1 MRIARLLAVAWASFA
16 LLGCGSE
23 DGADVQLQVKVESED
38 EKTFYALG
46 MAVAG
51 NTLGQFKGLLSGSE
65 VGMVIEGVGDALT
78 EGAEPKVEMGVY
90 GPKISP
96 LLQQRAPKEGESAPP
111 APPAQNTVDIE
122 SEDGKTF
129 YALGMAVTSNTL
141 SPFKGMFD
149 AGEIALIKKGFSDG
163 LLEGQPLVEMEVYGP
178 KLNAFLQQRVVQSA
192 EAEKVKGCAYLEQ
205 TAAEEGAVKTAS
217 GLVYK
222 ELQAG
227 TGAQPAMTDSVEV
240 HYTGKLIDGTV
251 FDSSVERGQPI
262 VHPLNGFVPGW
273 SEGVGMMKVGG
284 KAQLVIPP
292 DLAYGDQPAGQIPAG
307 STLVFEV
314 ELLGI
319 K

>member
-1 MRIARLLAVAWASFA
+1 L
-16 LLGCGSE
+16 
-23 DGADVQLQVKVESED
+23 
-38 EKTFYALG
+38 
-46 MAVAG
+46 
-51 NTLGQFKGLLSGSE
+51 
-65 VGMVIEGVGDALT
+65 
-78 EGAEPKVEMGVY
+78 
-90 GPKISP
+90 
-96 LLQQRAPKEGESAPP
+96 
-111 APPAQNTVDIE
+111 
-122 SEDGKTF
+122 
-129 YALGMAVTSNTL
+129 TSNTL
-141 SPFKGMFD
+141 SPFKGMFT
-149 AGEIALIKKGFSDG
+149 AGEIALIKKGFGDG

-178 KLNAFLQQRVVQSA
+178 KLNPFLQQRVVQAA
-192 EAEKVKGCAYLEQ
+192 EAEKAKGSAYLEQ
-205 TAAEEGAVKTAS
+205 AAAEEGAVKTAS

-292 DLAYGDQPAGQIPAG
+292 GLAYGDQPSGQIPAG

>member
-1 MRIARLLAVAWASFA
+1 MKIARLLAVAWVSIA
-16 LLGCGSE
+16 LLGCGGE
-23 DGADVQLQVKVESED
+23 EGADVQLQVKVETED

-46 MAVAG
+46 MAVAS

-65 VGMVIEGVGDALT
+65 VKMVTDGVGDALT
-78 EGAEPKVEMGVY
+78 EGAEPKIEMAVY

-96 LLQQRAPKEGESAPP
+96 LLQQRTPKEGEAAP
-111 APPAQNTVDIE
+111 APPTQNTVDME
-122 SEDGKTF
+122 SEEGKTF
-129 YALGMAVTSNTL
+129 YALGIAVASNTL
-141 SPFKGMFD
+141 SPFKGMFS
-149 AGEIALIKKGFSDG
+149 AMEIALVEKGFGDG
-163 LLEGQPLVEMEVYGP
+163 LLEGQSLVEMEAYGP
-178 KLNAFLQQRVVQSA
+178 KLNAYLQERMVQA
-192 EAEKVKGCAYLEQ
+192 AGAEKAKGAAYLEQ
-205 TAAEEGAVKTAS
+205 AAAEEDAIKTSS
-217 GLVYK
+217 GMVYK

-227 TGAQPAMTDSVEV
+227 TGAQPTMSDTVEV

-251 FDSSVERGQPI
+251 FDSSVERGEPI

-284 KAQLVIPP
+284 RAQLVIPP
-292 DLAYGDQPAGQIPAG
+292 ELAYGDQPAGKIPAG